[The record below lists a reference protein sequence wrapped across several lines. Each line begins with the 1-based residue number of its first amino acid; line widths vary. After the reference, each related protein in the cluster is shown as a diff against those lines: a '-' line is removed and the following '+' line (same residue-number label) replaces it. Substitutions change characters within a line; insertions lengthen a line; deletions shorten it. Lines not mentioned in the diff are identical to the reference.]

1 MMGLGEMGEMEIP
14 DHLLRPGGGGGGG
27 PPGMSEDDM
36 IAAAI

>member
-14 DHLLRPGGGGGGG
+14 DHLLRPGGGSG

>member
-1 MMGLGEMGEMEIP
+1 MGLGEMGEMEIP
-14 DHLLRPGGGGGGG
+14 DHLLRPGGGGGG